1 MTTQPKTKMADDPLF
16 QQTVAEAKVFET
28 NLKELEKIT
37 RRMEGADVPLD
48 ESLLAFERG
57 MELVES
63 CRKQLEDVSM
73 KVEKIIGAHGKTEPL
88 DV

>member
-1 MTTQPKTKMADDPLF
+1 MTTKPRMSDDPLF
-16 QQTVAEAKVFET
+16 QQTVAEAKVFEI
-28 NLKELEKIT
+28 NLKELEKLT
-37 RRMEGADVPLD
+37 RRLEAADVPLD

-57 MELVES
+57 MELVDA

-73 KVEKIIGAHGKTEPL
+73 KVEKIINARGDTEPM